1 MPPEIGPNSAL
12 IKVKWRLPSIY
23 CFIPAAA
30 CPLVHVILYS
40 QEYQRKLVAR
50 TSVLQAACKEGQ
62 SVKTTIGVLVF
73 VCSASASIAQQQAAA
88 PVKMEC
94 RDFSTSGN
102 ALAANESL
110 VNGLACHVVG
120 AKQDAAAKSV
130 ANVTP
135 PSANQTPADTQP
147 SENFS
152 APVPVDTRIQ
162 AGATVF
168 IVPMEGF
175 ENYLAAALQKK
186 SVPLVPV
193 ASEQQARYILKGTS
207 EEKKPG
213 WAKMVMM
220 KQIHSDDAASVQMI
234 DRKTGAIVFAYS
246 VNKKNTLHGQQTTA
260 EACAKHLKEQIE
272 KK

>member
-1 MPPEIGPNSAL
+1 L
-12 IKVKWRLPSIY
+12 
-23 CFIPAAA
+23 
-30 CPLVHVILYS
+30 
-40 QEYQRKLVAR
+40 
-50 TSVLQAACKEGQ
+50 
-62 SVKTTIGVLVF
+62 KTTIGVLVF
-73 VCSASASIAQQQAAA
+73 VCSASAALAQQQADA
-88 PVKMEC
+88 PVRMEC
-94 RDFSTSGN
+94 RDLPSGSS
-102 ALAANESL
+102 LAANESL
-110 VNGLACHVVG
+110 MNGMACHVVG
-120 AKQDAAAKSV
+120 AKRDVATKPAASFAPKS
-130 ANVTP
+130 ASNTPAELP
-135 PSANQTPADTQP
+135 PSE
-147 SENFS
+147 SFS
-152 APVPVDTRIQ
+152 APVPVDTHIQ

-220 KQIHSDDAASVQMI
+220 KQIHSDDAASVQLI
-234 DRKTGAIVFAYS
+234 DRKSGAIVFAYS